1 MIRLSFSSHQTLPKI
16 ASTLMLGAFVVLSPL
31 SSNRAVA
38 ETTVIKPNVTQKLT
52 TFNQGALFPYSILDR
67 ALSKTVDTSGNVAYN
82 ELKGNEDLALFLQA
96 VAGADLTRFPVLQV
110 KDTRPDAKPDAKRE
124 SRAFEM
130 VFWIN
135 AYNAHVLK
143 TISDA
148 WPVSNLGEIK
158 DFDTAKT
165 RTVAGTNYSL
175 REMRDKIAKFDSRAL
190 FALSNGTKGGP
201 LMQPTA
207 YRYVNINSSLER
219 VVQTFVSD
227 ARNFTINRIGN
238 KVTLSDFFKDMNAYF
253 TTKKNDTK
261 RLEGVRSIL
270 SLYSV
275 RGGDRNYFTTNDYS
289 IEFRPADKSLNM
301 KSR

>member
-1 MIRLSFSSHQTLPKI
+1 MIRLSTSSHKSLSKI
-16 ASTLMLGAFVVLSPL
+16 ASTLTLSAFFAL
-31 SSNRAVA
+31 SSQMSTRSHA
-38 ETTVIKPNVTQKLT
+38 ETTVIKPNVAVQT
-52 TFNQGALFPYSILDR
+52 TFNQGALFPYTILDR
-67 ALSKTVDTSGNVAYN
+67 ALSKTVDSSGNTAYN
-82 ELKGNEDLALFLQA
+82 ELKGNVDLDTFIRA
-96 VAGADLTRFPVLQV
+96 VTTADLSAFPVLQV

-124 SRAFEM
+124 SRNFEM

-148 WPVSNLGEIK
+148 WPISNVGEIK
-158 DFDTAKT
+158 NFDSAKT
-165 RTVAGTNYSL
+165 HLVAGTNYSL
-175 REMRDKIAKFDSRAL
+175 REMRDKIAKFDARAL

-219 VVQTFVSD
+219 AVQTFVGD

-238 KVTLSDFFKDMNAYF
+238 KITLSDFYKDMNPYF

-261 RLEGVRSIL
+261 RLEGVRSVL
-270 SLYSV
+270 ALYST
-275 RGGDRNYFTTNDYS
+275 RGGDRNYFTTNDYV
-289 IEFRPADKSLNM
+289 IDFRSSDKSLNVP
-301 KSR
+301 SR

>member
-1 MIRLSFSSHQTLPKI
+1 MIRLSTSSHKSLSKI
-16 ASTLMLGAFVVLSPL
+16 ASTLTLSAFFAL
-31 SSNRAVA
+31 SSQMSTRSHA
-38 ETTVIKPNVTQKLT
+38 ETTVIKPNVAVQT
-52 TFNQGALFPYSILDR
+52 TFNQGALFPYTILDR
-67 ALSKTVDTSGNVAYN
+67 ALSKTVDSSGNIAYN
-82 ELKGNEDLALFLQA
+82 ELKGNVDLDTFIRA
-96 VAGADLTRFPVLQV
+96 VTTADLSAFPVLQV

-124 SRAFEM
+124 SRNFEM

-148 WPVSNLGEIK
+148 WPISNVGEIK
-158 DFDTAKT
+158 NFDSAKT
-165 RTVAGTNYSL
+165 HLVAGTNYSL
-175 REMRDKIAKFDSRAL
+175 REMRDKIAKFDARAL

-219 VVQTFVSD
+219 AVQTFVGD

-238 KVTLSDFFKDMNAYF
+238 KITLSDFYKDMNPYF

-261 RLEGVRSIL
+261 RLEGVRSVL
-270 SLYSV
+270 ALYST
-275 RGGDRNYFTTNDYS
+275 RGGDRNYFTTNDYV
-289 IEFRPADKSLNM
+289 IDFRSSDKSLNVP
-301 KSR
+301 SR